1 MVTVKLVT
9 VVVSIMTIELR
20 DYQIDAIDKLQSGSI
35 LCGGVGSGKSRT
47 ALVYFFVKACDGR
60 IKING
65 KGPTVAMKKPKDLY
79 IITTAKKRDSLEW
92 DGECAPLMLSRK
104 PELSINNVKVT
115 IDSWNNLPKYASV
128 KNSFFIFDEQRLIGS
143 GTWVKS
149 FLKIAKVNRWIL
161 LSATPGDT
169 WSDYI
174 PVFLANGFYKNRTA
188 FLQEHAVYN
197 RFTKYP
203 KIEKFI
209 GTKQLTKQRDQITII
224 MHYEK
229 QTTSITE
236 TVVVPF
242 DKEMFNQ
249 VMIKRWNIFAD
260 RPVKAIGELCYLMRK
275 VVNSNPARLDA
286 VKKIIKEHPKVIIF
300 YNFDYEL
307 EMLRTLGSSL
317 SIPSNEWN
325 GHKHQDVPK
334 GKTWIYLVQ
343 YSAGAE
349 GWNCIETDTTIF
361 YSQNYSYKIMVQAA
375 GRIDRLNT
383 PFSKLYYYHLRSNSS
398 IDLSIAKAIRA
409 KKDFNA
415 YRFMKM

>member
-1 MVTVKLVT
+1 MN
-9 VVVSIMTIELR
+9 
-20 DYQIDAIDKLQSGSI
+20 IDLYNHQKMALEKMHSGCI

-47 ALVYFFVKACDGR
+47 SIAYYYFKECEGNA
-60 IKING
+60 KING
-65 KGPTVAMKKPKDLY
+65 YGKFTPMRKPMDLY
-79 IITTAKKRDSLEW
+79 IITTAKKRDSLDFE
-92 DGECAPLMLSRK
+92 GECTKFSLSTNRN
-104 PELSINNVKVT
+104 LSIGHIKVT
-115 IDSWNNLPKYASV
+115 VDSWNNISKYINV
-128 KNSFFIFDEQRLIGS
+128 KNSFFIFDEQRLVGS

-149 FLKIAKVNRWIL
+149 FLKIAKVNHWIL

-169 WSDYI
+169 WGDYI

-209 GTKQLTKQRDQITII
+209 GTKRLTKQRDQITVI

-236 TVVVPF
+236 TLIIPF

-349 GWNCIETDTTIF
+349 GWNCIKTDTTIF
-361 YSQNYSYKIMVQAA
+361 YSQNYSYKIMIQAA
-375 GRIDRLNT
+375 GRINRLNT

-398 IDLSIAKAIRA
+398 IDLSISKAIKA